1 MLDIITNADNEIYED
16 NLLMITD
23 AYQVSGWLVL
33 NRTYTQ
39 GKQNR
44 LETYLAAFQLTF
56 DFSA

>member
-33 NRTYTQ
+33 NRTY
-39 GKQNR
+39 KQNR